1 MGFPPTHRGHQYRG
15 RNISLP
21 MHPPGT
27 RAGLSRPQLKPPSH
41 TTNNNHTPPPHPQ
54 KSNIV
59 VFALTVAPR
68 CQYSRRIAPIYDQ
81 GMCIPESFTP
91 LVRLLP
97 HDFVIMLV
105 GAQPSPLSPPRR
117 STNTNRHGTRFCPV
131 KEIHP
136 SWKHAVTT
144 RSITLESLFY
154 VGTEPMRVMRS
165 VELQLNQTRPRRITT
180 PTRPLHPIITVV
192 FHKLGRGSVSS
203 LQRPSHTQNLHTF
216 VARKIRSVHAV
227 PDWEQH

>member
-1 MGFPPTHRGHQYRG
+1 
-15 RNISLP
+15 
-21 MHPPGT
+21 
-27 RAGLSRPQLKPPSH
+27 
-41 TTNNNHTPPPHPQ
+41 
-54 KSNIV
+54 
-59 VFALTVAPR
+59 
-68 CQYSRRIAPIYDQ
+68 
-81 GMCIPESFTP
+81 MCIPESFTP

-136 SWKHAVTT
+136 SWKHAVNHKEHYP
-144 RSITLESLFY
+144 RESLLRRYRTDADHAFSRAA
-154 VGTEPMRVMRS
+154 TQP
-165 VELQLNQTRPRRITT
+165 NQT
-180 PTRPLHPIITVV
+180 PTYHYAHLSSTLDHNGG